1 MTDYKGHIGRR
12 IANLRKLKNLTLP
25 ELAERS
31 GVSKGYISQLENEI
45 IASPSI
51 DSVKK
56 LADAMDVT
64 IADLLEL
71 PAARSGVM
79 VTEELDKGLGE
90 FLEERRRK
98 GRPVPEDIINALSQ
112 IKTRKKGRMSKED
125 WAYLYETINRVT
137 GGK

>member
-1 MTDYKGHIGRR
+1 MYNIVKW
-12 IANLRKLKNLTLP
+12 IAILRKLKSLTLP

-56 LADAMDVT
+56 IADAMDVT
-64 IADLLEL
+64 IADLLEI
-71 PAARSGVM
+71 PEARSMMMVM
-79 VTEELDKGLGE
+79 EEIDKGLEE

-98 GRPVPEDIINALSQ
+98 GNPVPEDIVKALSQ
-112 IKTRKKGRMSKED
+112 LKTRKKGHMSKED
-125 WAYLYETINRVT
+125 WAYLCETISRVT